1 MEDVVG
7 LEVGL
12 TRLVG
17 DDVGCD
23 EGELTLA
30 CPLVEDAVSGLDVV
44 VAHSDRIV
52 AEVVHR

>member
-30 CPLVEDAVSGLDVV
+30 CPLVEDAVSGLYVV
-44 VAHSDRIV
+44 VAHSYRIV